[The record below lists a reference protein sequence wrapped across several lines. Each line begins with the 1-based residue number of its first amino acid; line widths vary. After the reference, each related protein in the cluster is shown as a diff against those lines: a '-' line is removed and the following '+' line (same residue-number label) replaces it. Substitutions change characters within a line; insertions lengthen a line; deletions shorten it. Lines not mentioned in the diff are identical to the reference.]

1 VSKALDTL
9 RRLRDD
15 FPIYAEKVLK
25 IKDKAGKLSP
35 FVLNRA
41 QRYIHEQIELQRG
54 KTGRIRALILKGRQ
68 QGVSTYTEGRFY
80 WRASLNKGRT
90 AFILT
95 HEDKA
100 TQNLFGMAKR
110 YHEHAPAQLRPQVG
124 ASNANELV
132 FSVLDSRYAVG
143 TARTTGV
150 GRSFTA
156 QFFHGSEVA
165 YWANASEHAKGI
177 MQAVPDLPDTE
188 IILEST
194 ANGLGN
200 YFHQQWHLAE
210 AGKSEFIPIFV
221 PWYWQDEYRASAPE
235 GFSLDDKER
244 EYARAYGLDLEQMV
258 WRRRKIQALTVDGID
273 GEPAFRQEYPA
284 TASEAFQASV
294 VGSLCSPDAVLA
306 ARKAVDV
313 DSPYAALVIGV
324 DPASGEGDD
333 DTAVSV
339 RQGRRVYSTTY
350 YPEARPMEVVAMIA
364 AWCIKGWQD
373 QDGQYHKVDKVFL
386 DKGGLGVGIYDRLRE
401 LHLASRV
408 MAINFADSCDLKEDQ
423 ERYANKRAMMWG
435 LMAEWLN
442 DAPVQIPD
450 NDRLNT
456 ELLSVKRK
464 SDSNQRLLLRSK
476 QQMRQDGYPSPDGGD
491 SLALT
496 FAAQVVKQEYIQ
508 SVPAP
513 EPVETY

>member
-1 VSKALDTL
+1 
-9 RRLRDD
+9 
-15 FPIYAEKVLK
+15 
-25 IKDKAGKLSP
+25 
-35 FVLNRA
+35 
-41 QRYIHEQIELQRG
+41 
-54 KTGRIRALILKGRQ
+54 
-68 QGVSTYTEGRFY
+68 
-80 WRASLNKGRT
+80 
-90 AFILT
+90 
-95 HEDKA
+95 
-100 TQNLFGMAKR
+100 
-110 YHEHAPAQLRPQVG
+110 
-124 ASNANELV
+124 
-132 FSVLDSRYAVG
+132 
-143 TARTTGV
+143 
-150 GRSFTA
+150 
-156 QFFHGSEVA
+156 
-165 YWANASEHAKGI
+165 
-177 MQAVPDLPDTE
+177 
-188 IILEST
+188 
-194 ANGLGN
+194 
-200 YFHQQWHLAE
+200 
-210 AGKSEFIPIFV
+210 
-221 PWYWQDEYRASAPE
+221 
-235 GFSLDDKER
+235 
-244 EYARAYGLDLEQMV
+244 
-258 WRRRKIQALTVDGID
+258 VDGID
-273 GEPAFRQEYPA
+273 GESAFRQEYPA